1 MGIFSRVCI
10 YNSIFKF
17 SKFYINP
24 QPQDKCRVY
33 ASLYMKNKEK
43 NTMKKN
49 ANSEKEEVK
58 ETMDD
63 LIKQLEKSRGSKVI
77 SLFYPSPST
86 ITRDT
91 VSDVY
96 DLLKSE
102 IKEPVD
108 KLDIIMDSSGGDID
122 ASFHIVKILRRFIK
136 PEGELT
142 FIIPRY
148 AKSAATLIA
157 CGGDKICMG
166 PTSEIGPLDPQ
177 ITRISIENG
186 IPVAKESFS
195 PLAISSTIDFLKE
208 LIKTGIEEGAE
219 ENMVLAGMLVDKLLP
234 LSLGQYL
241 KSLDIGKA
249 YTKKL
254 LSTKMFK
261 GSDEEK
267 IEEISEKLVR
277 GYSHHGYCIDLD
289 EVRDIGL
296 VVEEPDAKEWE
307 VIWKI
312 YKCYKKMAE
321 KITRLEGETNEKED
335 AV

>member
-1 MGIFSRVCI
+1 
-10 YNSIFKF
+10 
-17 SKFYINP
+17 
-24 QPQDKCRVY
+24 
-33 ASLYMKNKEK
+33 MKNKD
-43 NTMKKN
+43 KN
-49 ANSEKEEVK
+49 AMEENVDSEKDEIRES
-58 ETMDD
+58 MDD
-63 LIKQLEKSRGSKVI
+63 LIKQLEKLRGSKVI
-77 SLFYPSPST
+77 SLFYPSPSS
-86 ITRDT
+86 ITHDT

-102 IKEPVD
+102 ITEPVE

-136 PEGELT
+136 PEGKLN

-166 PTSEIGPLDPQ
+166 PTSEMGPLDPQ
-177 ITRISIENG
+177 ITRITIEDG
-186 IPVAKESFS
+186 RPVAKESFS
-195 PLAISSTIDFLKE
+195 PLAITSTIDFLKE
-208 LIKTGIEEGAE
+208 LIKAGMEEEAE

-241 KSLDIGKA
+241 KSLDIGKI
-249 YTKKL
+249 YIKKL
-254 LSTKMFK
+254 LSSKMFND
-261 GSDEEK
+261 SDEDK

-277 GYSHHGYCIDLD
+277 GYSHHGYCIDMD

-296 VVEEPDAKEWE
+296 IVEEPDAKEWE
-307 VIWKI
+307 AIWRI
-312 YKCYKKMAE
+312 YKCYKKTAEE
-321 KITRLEGETNEKED
+321 KIEEIEGETNEKED